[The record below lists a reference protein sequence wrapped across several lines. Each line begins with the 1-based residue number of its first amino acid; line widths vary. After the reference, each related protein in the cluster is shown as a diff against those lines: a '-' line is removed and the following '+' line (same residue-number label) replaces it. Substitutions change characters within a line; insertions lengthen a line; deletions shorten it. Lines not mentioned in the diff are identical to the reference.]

1 MLGRRITLVA
11 VSVVLTLGVAAS
23 SYFPEFFHEFHPVV
37 GGWSTY
43 HIKDARGEQS
53 KLTFAVVDKDP
64 QGYWLEIRT
73 PGDGGEA
80 VAAFLIKGDPT
91 DDANVLMVRAEDPGS
106 PALEIDKD
114 TLVKLRTQGSKAF
127 GGQAASIG
135 PTVGK
140 VAGMPKATIEVHG
153 KKLTCKHIKILGPD
167 GQEAEVWMNDEV
179 VPFGVVK
186 LVSGKESIVLENF
199 GKGAR
204 PVLKGPYKKLEV
216 P

>member
-1 MLGRRITLVA
+1 MNARKIMLVAASVLITLGA
-11 VSVVLTLGVAAS
+11 AAS
-23 SYFPEFFHEFHPVV
+23 SYFPEFFHEWHPVV

-53 KLTFAVVDKDP
+53 KLTFAIVDKDA
-64 QGYWLEIRT
+64 QGYWLELRM

-91 DDANVLMVRAEDPGS
+91 DDANVLMVRTKDPGS
-106 PALEIDKD
+106 PALQIDKA
-114 TLVKLRTQGSKAF
+114 TLVKLRTEGSEAF

-140 VAGMPKATIEVHG
+140 LKGMPKDTLEVDG
-153 KKLTCKHIKILGPD
+153 KTLVCRHLKVLGPHGRD
-167 GQEAEVWMNDEV
+167 ADVWLNDTI

-186 LVSGKESIVLENF
+186 LVSGKEEIVLEKF
-199 GKGAR
+199 GKGAK

>member
-1 MLGRRITLVA
+1 MKGRKIVLVA
-11 VSVVLTLGVAAS
+11 ASLLLTLGAAAS
-23 SYFPEFFHEFHPVV
+23 SYFPEFFHDFHPVV

-43 HIKDARGEQS
+43 HMEDARGEQS
-53 KLTFAVVDKDP
+53 KLTFAIVDKDP
-64 QGYWLEIRT
+64 QGYWLELRT

-91 DDANVLMVRAEDPGS
+91 DDANVLMVRTEDPGS

-114 TLVKLRTQGSKAF
+114 TLIKLRTEGNEAF
-127 GGQAASIG
+127 GGQASSIG

-140 VAGMPKATIEVHG
+140 LAGMPKETIEVNG
-153 KKLTCKHIKILGPD
+153 RKLTCRHLKVLGPH
-167 GQEAEVWMNDEV
+167 GQEAEVWMNDQV

-186 LVSGKESIVLENF
+186 LVSGKESIVLEDF
-199 GKGAR
+199 GKGAK